1 MIKKVLWL
9 FFFSFSVSY
18 GETVRVATYN
28 LWNYLVM
35 DRRLSDHTWRSA
47 PKPESQKEAVCKVIV
62 SANPDILLVQEIGG
76 WSDLCDLQ
84 RKLFQ
89 NGLDYPHIFLAQGS
103 DPTRF
108 NGLLSKIPW
117 KQAETID
124 DLTYNYFGQTLTVK
138 RGLLKVQFLT
148 AKIDWYFYG
157 LHLKSKWSSNKKD
170 PLSAKQRKSEAMK
183 VREYIYKKHQGKG
196 YYLIAGDFNDTV
208 NMPVLRYFLNRGDT
222 TLSEV
227 IPVMDSKGLIW
238 THFYRKAGIYSQI
251 DFLLASPLLLQ
262 KTFRTSG
269 EIVDLP
275 ISWQAS
281 DHRLVY
287 VDLYF

>member
-1 MIKKVLWL
+1 MVKKVFCF
-9 FFFSFSVSY
+9 FFFSLSSCY

-35 DRRLSDHTWRSA
+35 DRRLSDQTWRSA
-47 PKPESQKEAVCKVIV
+47 PKPEDQKEAVCKVIA

-76 WSDLCDLQ
+76 HSDLADLQ

-89 NGLDYPHIFLAQGS
+89 NGIHYPHVFLAQGS

-108 NGLLSKIPW
+108 NGLLSKIQW
-117 KQAETID
+117 QKAETID
-124 DLTYNYFGQTLTVK
+124 DLMYDYFGQTLTVK
-138 RGLLKVQFLT
+138 RGLLKVKFRSGQS
-148 AKIDWYFYG
+148 DWYFYG
-157 LHLKSKWSSNKKD
+157 VHLKSKWSSNKKD

-183 VREYIYKKHQGKG
+183 AREYIYKNHQGKG

-208 NMPVLRYFLNRGDT
+208 NMPVLRYFNHRGQILLT
-222 TLSEV
+222 KA
-227 IPVMDSKGLIW
+227 IPAMDSKGLIW
-238 THFYRKAGIYSQI
+238 THFYRKGGTYSQI
-251 DFLLASPLLLQ
+251 DFLLASPLLYQ
-262 KTFRTSG
+262 KAFRISG

-275 ISWQAS
+275 ISWKAS